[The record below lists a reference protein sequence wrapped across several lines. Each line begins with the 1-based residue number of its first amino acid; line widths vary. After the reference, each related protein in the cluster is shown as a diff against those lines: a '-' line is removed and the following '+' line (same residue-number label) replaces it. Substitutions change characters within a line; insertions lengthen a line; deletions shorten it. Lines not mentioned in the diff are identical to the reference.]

1 MSRIRVIDFYTKAH
15 LFVSA
20 IRILEY
26 KDKAAPSIENV
37 CRIISCSLEQGNL
50 ICNRL
55 VEMEIINIV
64 EGAYGTSLYIKNH
77 LAIEEISKG
86 VKESSLEKEI
96 KKFQENQNKISQKIK
111 SFQADQAE
119 KQKNLFAELEK
130 KLKKE
135 TKKNRND

>member
-1 MSRIRVIDFYTKAH
+1 MQHIDFYTTAH

-26 KDKAAPSIENV
+26 KDKAAPSIEDV

-50 ICNRL
+50 ICNKL
-55 VEMEIINIV
+55 VEREIIDIA
-64 EGAYGTSLYIKNH
+64 EGAYGTKLYIKNH

-86 VKESSLEKEI
+86 AKESGFDKEI
-96 KKFQENQNKISQKIK
+96 KKFQQNKNKISQKIK
-111 SFQADQAE
+111 SFQAEQAE

-135 TKKNRND
+135 TAKKQK

>member
-1 MSRIRVIDFYTKAH
+1 MQHIDFYTKAH

-50 ICNRL
+50 ICNKL
-55 VEMEIINIV
+55 VEREIIDIV
-64 EGAYGTSLYIKNH
+64 EGAYGTSLYIRNH

-86 VKESSLEKEI
+86 VKESRFEKEI
-96 KKFQENQNKISQKIK
+96 EKFQESQNKISQKIELFK
-111 SFQADQAE
+111 AEQTE

-135 TKKNRND
+135 TEKNRND

>member
-1 MSRIRVIDFYTKAH
+1 MQYIDFYTKAH

-50 ICNRL
+50 ICNKL
-55 VEMEIINIV
+55 VERQIIDIV

-86 VKESSLEKEI
+86 AKESKFEKEI
-96 KKFQENQNKISQKIK
+96 KKFQENQNKISQKVE
-111 SFQADQAE
+111 SFQTDQVE

-135 TKKNRND
+135 TEKKQK

>member
-1 MSRIRVIDFYTKAH
+1 MQNIDFYTKAH

-26 KDKAAPSIENV
+26 KDQAAPSIENV

-50 ICNRL
+50 ICNKL
-55 VEMEIINIV
+55 FEMGIINIV
-64 EGAYGTSLYIKNH
+64 EGAYGTKLYIKNY
-77 LAIEEISKG
+77 LAIEEIPKG
-86 VKESSLEKEI
+86 AEENRFEKEI
-96 KKFQENQNKISQKIK
+96 EKFKESQKNISQKVELFK
-111 SFQADQAE
+111 AEQAE

-135 TKKNRND
+135 TAKKAIS